1 MIAKPTGMIAA
12 ELPQVRGRYTESAPL
27 GEAGWFKCGG
37 RAEVQFKPADLQD
50 LQDFLAATSAPVP
63 DVEMSSPVCYVGEA
77 GTVLIHVFGAM
88 SNTIIRDGGLPG
100 VTIRLGR
107 EFAGIEILEGDCVK
121 AGALALDANVA
132 QVAAE
137 AGIAGLEFFSGIP
150 GTIGGALRMNAGCYG
165 SETKDVLVRCEALDR
180 QGRLHTFTPDDLHMT
195 YRHIELP
202 DDYIFISAI
211 FKGQKDSP
219 ENVLARMAEIKSKR
233 EASQPI
239 REKTGGSTF
248 ANPSAE
254 DIAKAGL
261 PEGTKVWQ
269 LIDMV
274 GGRGLKIGG
283 AVMSEKHCN
292 FMINEGGATAADL
305 ESLGEEIRKRVDERF
320 GITLRWEIKRIG
332 EP

>member
-1 MIAKPTGMIAA
+1 I
-12 ELPQVRGRYTESAPL
+12 Q
-27 GEAGWFKCGG
+27 
-37 RAEVQFKPADLQD
+37 AD
-50 LQDFLAATSAPVP
+50 
-63 DVEMSSPVCYVGEA
+63 G
-77 GTVLIHVFGAM
+77 
-88 SNTIIRDGGLPG
+88 N
-100 VTIRLGR
+100 
-107 EFAGIEILEGDCVK
+107 VK

-165 SETKDVLVRCEALDR
+165 SETKDVLVSCEALDR

-202 DDYIFISAI
+202 DDYIFVSAI
-211 FKGQKDSP
+211 FRGQKDNP

-248 ANPSAE
+248 ANPPAE

-305 ESLGEEIRKRVDERF
+305 EALGEEIRKRVDERF